1 MEEITTVQD
10 AFDWLDEIEERI
22 NPADYY
28 SQFNFEH
35 KEAMRQAIDIL
46 KEIIC
51 ET

>member
-10 AFDWLDEIEERI
+10 AFDWLDDIESMI
-22 NPADYY
+22 DPADYY
-28 SQFNFEH
+28 SVFDFEH

-46 KEIIC
+46 KEKIY